1 MDGVQAP
8 NLDAYTVGF
17 GGDGVVGVVA
27 ILLVVGLVMVSWIFV
42 AFAVG
47 RIHPFRS
54 EVAENKKKKPTA

>member
-27 ILLVVGLVMVSWIFV
+27 ILLVVGLVMVGWILL
-42 AFAVG
+42 AFAIG
-47 RIHPFRS
+47 RIHPFRI
-54 EVAENKKKKPTA
+54 EMAEDKKKKPTA